1 MRIINDGTTQILLDE
16 DSGKFFKITK
26 VPSFVPES
34 FNYGKDMP
42 EPQENELDSKGYVFY
57 IEMPSCLFNEDC
69 ILKKYGYAS
78 YDGTVIIK
86 PIYDNLR
93 ILDNLFLA

>member
-42 EPQENELDSKGYVFY
+42 EPQ
-57 IEMPSCLFNEDC
+57 
-69 ILKKYGYAS
+69 
-78 YDGTVIIK
+78 
-86 PIYDNLR
+86 
-93 ILDNLFLA
+93 